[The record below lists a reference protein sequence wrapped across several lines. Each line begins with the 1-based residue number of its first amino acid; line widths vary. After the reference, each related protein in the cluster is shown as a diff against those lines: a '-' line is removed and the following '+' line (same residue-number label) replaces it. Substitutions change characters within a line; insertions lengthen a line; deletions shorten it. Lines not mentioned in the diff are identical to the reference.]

1 MEALFNNEI
10 FSFLWLYRDIIIFV
24 VGSMALVIAVIV
36 WWDKVKYFFMNMKYG
51 FPVIGKI
58 AKARRSSEKQKE
70 NGWFPC
76 EETLCSDFASYYVK
90 HNKSVDYYNKCRNYL
105 NKCQETGRRK
115 KGFLLNTLLIFLILF
130 EAVGF
135 SYVFAP
141 FMVQNGSANT
151 ASMLA
156 WFCAFLLSIIAVCL
170 TDKTGEEIH
179 HNSLIKKMRTWFE
192 NDRNEQKDL
201 SKDSKVDLENTYI
214 DDNAKSYVQM
224 VNRVPTNDTVTPSYS
239 FTFGTIIYI
248 LIIAIGAFMVRSYT
262 LESIEA
268 EAVNT
273 ASPFT
278 SSSFPSSSS
287 PFELPAEA
295 EVFNQSADKKAG
307 DDKKSAVHMASLTT
321 YIILSVIFVAIQV
334 LGIMFGYLYSLSGR
348 ESAKAWKYTK
358 DFNNSEEFANYYQ
371 RQLDQIAHDAQA
383 KLSALQES
391 LSSRVT
397 TSGYEREA
405 MLRGGQKT
413 FDIYLQNKEKERKAK
428 LAQEAELNQSETSR
442 QQVDDHS
449 VETEHA
455 DNELHEDQVRQPEA
469 TNSAHLETSSVINN
483 IGDISNF
490 DDQDLAM
497 LAKELGV
504 ELEQLQRKKR
514 VQLKLIA
521 VRQTVV

>member
-1 MEALFNNEI
+1 MEAFFNNEI
-10 FSFLWLYRDIIIFV
+10 FSFLWLYRNIVMIAI
-24 VGSMALVIAVIV
+24 GMMALVIAVIV

-58 AKARRSSEKQKE
+58 VKARKSSEKQKE

-115 KGFLLNTLLIFLILF
+115 KGFLLNALLIFLILF

-135 SYVFAP
+135 AYVLAP
-141 FMVQNGSANT
+141 LMVQNVSANN

-156 WFCAFLLSIIAVCL
+156 WFTAFLLSIAAVFF

-201 SKDSKVDLENTYI
+201 NKDSEVDLENTYR

-224 VNRVPTNDTVTPSYS
+224 VNRVPHNATVTPSYS

-278 SSSFPSSSS
+278 SSSFSPSSS

-334 LGIMFGYLYSLSGR
+334 LGVMFGYLYSLSGI

-358 DFNNSEEFANYYQ
+358 NFNNAEEFANYYQ

-428 LAQEAELNQSETSR
+428 LAQEAELNQSDVSR
-442 QQVDDHS
+442 QQVGAHS
-449 VETEHA
+449 LETERA
-455 DNELHEDQVRQPEA
+455 DNELHQDKVRKTEA
-469 TNSAHLETSSVINN
+469 MPPLHAETSSAISS
-483 IGDISNF
+483 IGDISEL
-490 DDQDLAM
+490 DDQDLVM
-497 LAKELGV
+497 LAEELGV
-504 ELEQLQRKKR
+504 ELEQLQRKR
-514 VQLKLIA
+514 RIQLIA
-521 VRQTVV
+521 ARQTAV